1 MNHVQIVPAK
11 INTHS
16 DASTDGKKGATIT
29 LDANHPVSGVWL
41 VYATT
46 RLKWQQAEF
55 KKQFPEEAAYR
66 HTMAE
71 EVDALG
77 QAAKVMTGAKPEAMA
92 GDPDLHLLKKLA
104 DAQMLEPYVLLSV
117 PDRGIAIEYF
127 AYREKNRKQLEEY
140 LSQFV
145 VPPVPAA
152 AKP

>member
-1 MNHVQIVPAK
+1 M
-11 INTHS
+11 
-16 DASTDGKKGATIT
+16 
-29 LDANHPVSGVWL
+29 
-41 VYATT
+41 YAAT
-46 RLKWQQAEF
+46 RLKWQQTEF

-77 QAAKVMTGAKPEAMA
+77 QAAKVMTSEKPETVA
-92 GDPDLHLLKKLA
+92 GDSDLKLLKKLA

-117 PDRGIAIEYF
+117 PDRGSAIDYLD
-127 AYREKNRKQLEEY
+127 YREKNRKQLEEY

-145 VPPVPAA
+145 VPPAPAA